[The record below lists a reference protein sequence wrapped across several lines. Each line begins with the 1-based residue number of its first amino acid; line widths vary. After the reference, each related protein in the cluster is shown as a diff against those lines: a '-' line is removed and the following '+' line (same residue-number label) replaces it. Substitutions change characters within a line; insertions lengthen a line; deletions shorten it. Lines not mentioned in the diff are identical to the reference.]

1 MSLLFGVAL
10 FFAMIVTCSAFVI
23 NHSNIGKGTPIQH
36 CLLLVAEVLIA
47 LPLRSSSKPNSVV
60 FPSRA
65 EENSEEEDGSTAQ
78 EEETLRY
85 WQNDREHR
93 EMYNQN
99 CRPAT

>member
-1 MSLLFGVAL
+1 MSLLFRVAL

-23 NHSNIGKGTPIQH
+23 NHFNIGKGTSIQH
-36 CLLLVAEVLIA
+36 CLLLVAEALIA
-47 LPLRSSSKPNSVV
+47 SPLHSSSKPNSAV

-65 EENSEEEDGSTAQ
+65 EENCEEKDGSTAQ